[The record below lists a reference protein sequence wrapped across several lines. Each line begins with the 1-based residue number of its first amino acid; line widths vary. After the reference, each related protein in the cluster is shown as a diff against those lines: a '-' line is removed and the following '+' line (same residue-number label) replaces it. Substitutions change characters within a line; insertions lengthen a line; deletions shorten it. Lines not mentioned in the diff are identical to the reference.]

1 VATLHPTDR
10 LTSLLLPGFSCE
22 VATLF

>member
-1 VATLHPTDR
+1 VATLHSTDM
-10 LTSLLLPGFSCE
+10 LTAPLLPGFSCE